1 MILQKRQLDALA
13 VVFRFVLFLTT
24 SVLSI
29 PLPYP
34 SKVIRQTQRNGN
46 SHIWVVTFCQQKAM
60 CPGVKG
66 NRLLYLAFSL
76 PQQVRSQADIRFCML
91 GGDQTSLGR
100 HRITQELEG
109 SRQSLFKTVWY
120 DCTSKPMTR
129 VQIITWPLS
138 KLLWTPWGKGFANA
152 TRSESSTL
160 EDGSCRSNLALGMGC
175 PGEGNGN
182 TLQYSCLENPVEG
195 GA

>member
-34 SKVIRQTQRNGN
+34 SKVIRQTQRNGS

-109 SRQSLFKTVWY
+109 SRQSLFKTV
-120 DCTSKPMTR
+120 
-129 VQIITWPLS
+129 
-138 KLLWTPWGKGFANA
+138 
-152 TRSESSTL
+152 
-160 EDGSCRSNLALGMGC
+160 
-175 PGEGNGN
+175 
-182 TLQYSCLENPVEG
+182 
-195 GA
+195 